1 MPTDSERITAC
12 ESSIIKLAANK
23 LDTVDLSTTLTNL
36 NTAITDLQSA
46 VNNLLARVEAIELY
60 IMNEVQAS

>member
-23 LDTVDLSTTLTNL
+23 LDIADLSTTLTNL
-36 NTAITDLQSA
+36 NTAITDMQSA
-46 VNNLLARVEAIELY
+46 VNNLLSRVEAIELY
-60 IMNEVQAS
+60 IMNQVQAT